1 MKASYMKET
10 ASIKQAYKIP
20 AHMIIFSLYENNSYD
35 NRLYENRLY
44 EIIFKKKVIRK
55 QVYVCQV

>member
-44 EIIFKKKVIRK
+44 EIIFLKKGYTKTI
-55 QVYVCQV
+55 